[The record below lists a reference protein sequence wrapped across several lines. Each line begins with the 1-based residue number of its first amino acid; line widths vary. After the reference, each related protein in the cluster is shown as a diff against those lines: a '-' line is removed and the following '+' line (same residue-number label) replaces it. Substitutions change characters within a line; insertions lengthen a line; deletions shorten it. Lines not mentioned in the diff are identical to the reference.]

1 MNTHRHR
8 TTTRDAPRCNGR
20 IDARRHERDHLASA
34 ANRQATHS
42 LNAVCVDIAMPLD
55 DLDTHFHI
63 GVLHEH
69 FLILERTTKHRTH
82 QLIELHGIDLEI
94 GVIAPRLDFEGLE

>member
-1 MNTHRHR
+1 MR
-8 TTTRDAPRCNGR
+8 
-20 IDARRHERDHLASA
+20 
-34 ANRQATHS
+34 
-42 LNAVCVDIAMPLD
+42 VDIAMPLD
-55 DLDTHFHI
+55 DLDAHFHI

-69 FLILERTTKHRTH
+69 FLVLERTAQHRPH